1 MTSLGAYLRAQREER
16 GVSLDN
22 LIRETRISRHVA
34 EALEE
39 DRYEALPAPVFTRGF
54 IRAYLRHLGLPADGA
69 LAFYAAKLEPPVIPS
84 PARVPVR
91 SVSRRYAP
99 VTVCLASAL
108 ILSVGLYAYVALTR
122 QPSAPLAV
130 EPAPVP
136 TPAPPPLER
145 PKGEAP
151 ASGTAEAETASLRL
165 VVRAT
170 EPTWVRVETDAGETK
185 QELLPVDAVREW
197 WAQSRFI
204 LTVGNAGGI
213 RLELNGRPLPPLGR
227 SGQVVRDLILPG
239 AEPQEGR
246 Q

>member
-16 GVSLDN
+16 GVSLDT
-22 LIRETRISRHVA
+22 LIRETRIPRRAA
-34 EALEE
+34 EALEA

-54 IRAYLRHLGLPADGA
+54 IRAYLRHLGLPANEA
-69 LAFYAAKLEPPVIPS
+69 LTFYAAKVEPPIIPS
-84 PARVPVR
+84 LTRVPVR
-91 SVSRRYAP
+91 AVSRRYAP
-99 VTVCLASAL
+99 VAVCLASAL

-130 EPAPVP
+130 EPATVA
-136 TPAPPPLER
+136 TPAPPPLEKR
-145 PKGEAP
+145 EAP
-151 ASGTAEAETASLRL
+151 ASGTAEAETAPLRL

-170 EPTWVRVETDAGETK
+170 EPTWVRVETDAGETR

-213 RLELNGRPLPPLGR
+213 HLELNGRPLPPLGR

-239 AEPQEGR
+239 AEAHEGR
-246 Q
+246 P